1 LAPRALALVVCGI
14 VLLAVGCQP
23 AGRGAEPPPAQGAA
37 PTAPAAAAT
46 SRPLQKVS
54 VAYVAPSEVFAIPWI
69 AQETGIFARHGF
81 DADIP
86 LVTGSPRLTQSLI
99 AGDFDYALV
108 GATALMRA
116 RMQGADPVILAATTN
131 YSTQKLLVHPG
142 AGIAR
147 TADVRGRTIG
157 VAQYG
162 SEADTF
168 LRIALAQTGIAA
180 EDVQILQTGGHPQT
194 LAAMLSGN
202 LDVGVLGSAIA
213 LAAEQAGMVRLADG
227 RQLNVLSPTGTLA
240 ATRRTIERDR
250 DSVVRFLR
258 AYVEGIHFFKT
269 QRDETIRIL
278 QKNLVDL
285 PESEVALVWEAA
297 REEYQ
302 PLPAPSEEAIQA
314 ALERETDPAARSFQ
328 PADFVD
334 LSLLREID
342 ESGFIRA
349 LYQ

>member
-1 LAPRALALVVCGI
+1 ML
-14 VLLAVGCQP
+14 LLAAGCQP
-23 AGRGAEPPPAQGAA
+23 AGRGAEPTAAQGAA
-37 PTAPAAAAT
+37 PAAPAAAAT
-46 SRPLQKVS
+46 RQPLQKVS
-54 VAYVAPSEVFAIPWI
+54 VAFVAPSEVFAIPWI

-131 YSTQKLLVHPG
+131 YSSQMLLVHPG
-142 AGIAR
+142 AGITRA
-147 TADVRGRTIG
+147 ADVRGRTIG

-168 LRIALAQTGIAA
+168 LRITLAKTGIAA

-250 DSVVRFLR
+250 ESVVRFLR

-302 PLPAPSEEAIQA
+302 PLPTPSEEAIQA

-334 LSLLREID
+334 LSLLREIE

>member
-1 LAPRALALVVCGI
+1 MAPRVLALVVSGMM
-14 VLLAVGCQP
+14 LLALGCQP
-23 AGRGAEPPPAQGAA
+23 AGRGADPPAARGAA
-37 PTAPAAAAT
+37 PAAPAAAAT
-46 SRPLQKVS
+46 SRPLQKVT
-54 VAYVAPSEVFAIPWI
+54 VAFVAPSETMAIPWI

-86 LVTGSPRLTQSLI
+86 LVTGSPRLAQSLI

-108 GATALMRA
+108 GATALIRA
-116 RMQGADPVILAATTN
+116 RIQGADPVILAATTN
-131 YSTQKLLVHPG
+131 YSTQKLLVHPA
-142 AGIAR
+142 AGIPR
-147 TADVRGRTIG
+147 LADVRGRTIG
-157 VAQYG
+157 VSQYG

-168 LRIALAQTGIAA
+168 LRIVLAKTGIAA

-202 LDVGVLGSAIA
+202 LEAGVLGSAIA
-213 LAAEQAGMVRLADG
+213 LAAEQAGMIRLADP
-227 RQLNVLSPTGTLA
+227 RQLDVLSPTGTLA

-250 DSVVRFLR
+250 ESVVRFLR
-258 AYVEGIHFFKT
+258 AYVEGVHFFKT

-297 REEYQ
+297 RDEYQ

-314 ALERETDPAARSFQ
+314 VLERETDPAAKSFQ
-328 PADFVD
+328 PADFID
-334 LSLLREID
+334 LSLLREVD